1 MSHHGARNP
10 SPRYGS
16 GLWRFEVISVEAAS
30 APKGLHRDYPGILN
44 DSQLRG
50 HQRARGDWVK
60 LGEQLGLGK
69 RVVSPEPRE
78 DHFSE

>member
-1 MSHHGARNP
+1 MSHHGARNL
-10 SPRYGS
+10 SLRF
-16 GLWRFEVISVEAAS
+16 GLGFWRFEVISVEVAS
-30 APKGLHRDYPGILN
+30 DPKGLHRDYPGSLN
-44 DSQLRG
+44 DSQPRG
-50 HQRARGDWVK
+50 DQRARGDWVK